1 MGAVKRAIARSRW
14 ASVSRLAALVVFASS
29 FVACSQEPTRR
40 VHDCT
45 PSDVETEAT
54 HPKAKRL
61 QQLLDARIRG
71 GLPGAQMAVTERGQT
86 WFGAAGVPD
95 LDEPERPFETCHQ
108 TTIKSI
114 TKTFVSV
121 RAMQLV
127 ESGALALGD
136 HLAELLP
143 AEMLTGLPNVDHIT
157 LRQLLNHTSGLVH
170 YPEVVSYVLEFL
182 NDSTRSHSVDEALD
196 AVRGLD
202 AYFEPGTGYH
212 YSNTNTLLL
221 QRIIEHHTGHTL
233 ERELRDHIWRPLGLE
248 HTHLHQDQPLSN
260 HVPWGYMDLYGN
272 GDAHR
277 IATLDDVASAAGGME
292 STPLDLIRFSQALL
306 TTTDLL
312 SNESVDSMKD
322 VIATDAGEWGYDG
335 AGLGLK
341 RWQTPLGETWGHTG
355 EDTGY
360 KAYWHYAPERDL
372 TWVLLLNANYGQFAD
387 RAAALR
393 AAALELL
400 AEE

>member
-1 MGAVKRAIARSRW
+1 MKQTSPRTRCAR
-14 ASVSRLAALVVFASS
+14 VSRLTAVIATLAL
-29 FVACSQEPTRR
+29 VACSHEPARR

-61 QQLLDARIRG
+61 QQLLTDSVRG
-71 GLPGAQMAVTERGQT
+71 GLPGAQMAVAERGQT
-86 WFGAAGVPD
+86 WFGTAGVPD
-95 LDEPERPFETCHQ
+95 LDEPDRPFEVCHQ

-114 TKTFVSV
+114 TKTFVAV
-121 RAMQLV
+121 RALQLV
-127 ESGALALGD
+127 ESGDLALD
-136 HLAELLP
+136 AHLNALLP
-143 AEMLTGLPNVDHIT
+143 AELLSGLPNVERIT

-170 YPEVVSYVLEFL
+170 YPEVIGYILEFL
-182 NDSTRSHSVDEALD
+182 NEPTRSHSVDEALD

-202 AYFEPGTGYH
+202 AYFEPGESYH

-221 QRIIEHHTGHTL
+221 QRIIEDLTGRTL
-233 ERELRDHIWRPLGLE
+233 EQELRDGIWRRIDLE
-248 HTHLHQDQPLSN
+248 HTHLHQDQPLSD

-277 IATLDDVASAAGGME
+277 IAQLDDVASGSGGME
-292 STPLDLIRFSQALL
+292 STPLDLVRFGQALF

-312 SNESVDSMKD
+312 SEDSLGSMKEA
-322 VIATDAGEWGYDG
+322 VATDAGEWGYDG
-335 AGLGLK
+335 SGLGLK
-341 RWQTPLGETWGHTG
+341 RWQTPLGEMWGHTG

-360 KAYWHYAPERDL
+360 KAYWHYSAERDL
-372 TWVLLLNANYGQFAD
+372 TWVLLLNSNYGQFAD